1 MNTRRA
7 AAFVVARWIATHG
20 HVSDMLPE
28 GPDRAFVQDLV
39 YTTVRR
45 FRALRSVLGRLVPK
59 WPKGEMEALLLVG
72 GAQILYMPDVPDFAA
87 VNETVTAAKSCPNKS
102 IAKVVNG
109 VLRNLIRRRA
119 EFEECLRAAPLA
131 ERESFPNGIVNRW
144 TERYGEDGAEK
155 LCKWHNSPSET
166 WLAYRPGAP
175 EAFVRLPHGKKV
187 SDVEGFAEGAFIV
200 QDPATAGAIE
210 LLDVRPGMKVLDCCS
225 APGGKTI
232 QCAWRLGGPANGAR
246 LVAQEVNPARRRV
259 LSANLR
265 RVGQDWVE
273 TVAKVEE
280 GDLFDRVLAD
290 VPCSNTG
297 VLRRRPD
304 ARWNWTKEHLA
315 ELVKL
320 QSEIFAMASAHVA
333 PGGLIVYSTCSN
345 EPEENDGQI
354 SAFLAAHPDFEEV
367 SRKESV
373 PFESGQDGAFAC
385 ALRRQDAHCRIPSD
399 Q

>member
-1 MNTRRA
+1 
-7 AAFVVARWIATHG
+7 
-20 HVSDMLPE
+20 MLPE
-28 GPDRAFVQDLV
+28 GSDRAFVQDLV

-45 FRALRSVLGRLVPK
+45 FRALRSVLGKLVPK

-87 VNETVTAAKSCPNKS
+87 VNETVAAAKSCPNKS

-109 VLRNLIRRRA
+109 VLRNLIRRRE
-119 EFEECLRAAPLA
+119 EFEEYLGTAPLA
-131 ERESFPNGIVNRW
+131 ERESFPNGLVNRW
-144 TERYGEDGAEK
+144 VERYGEDGAEK
-155 LCKWHNSPSET
+155 LCKWHNNPSET

-175 EAFVRLPHGKKV
+175 EPFVRLPHGKKV
-187 SDVEGFAEGAFIV
+187 SEVEGFSEGAFIV

-232 QCAWRLGGPANGAR
+232 QCAWRLGGPANGSR

-259 LSANLR
+259 LSENLR
-265 RVGQDWVE
+265 RVGQGWVE

-280 GDLFDRVLAD
+280 GTLFDRVLAD

-304 ARWNWTKEHLA
+304 ARWNWTREHLA

-333 PGGLIVYSTCSN
+333 PGGLLVYSTCSN
-345 EPEENDGQI
+345 EPEENEVQI
-354 SAFLAAHPDFEEV
+354 AAFLAAHPDFEEV
-367 SRKESV
+367 GRRESV
-373 PFESGQDGAFAC
+373 PFESGRDGAFAC
-385 ALRRQDAHCRIPSD
+385 ALRRK
-399 Q
+399 

>member
-1 MNTRRA
+1 MNSRRA

-20 HVSDMLPE
+20 HLSEMLPD
-28 GPDRAFVQDLV
+28 GPDRAFVQDLA

-45 FRALRSVLGRLVPK
+45 FRVLRSILGKLVTK

-87 VNETVTAAKSCPNKS
+87 VNETVMAAKCCPNKS

-109 VLRNLIRRRA
+109 VLRNLIRRRD
-119 EFEECLRAAPLA
+119 EFESYLKSAPLA

-144 TERYGEDGAEK
+144 IERYGEADAEK
-155 LCKWHNSPSET
+155 LCKWHNQPSET

-175 EAFVRLPHGKKV
+175 EPFVRLERGRKV
-187 SDVEGFAEGAFIV
+187 SDVEGYAEGAFVV

-210 LLDVRPGMKVLDCCS
+210 LLDVRPGMKVLDFCA
-225 APGGKTI
+225 APGGKSI
-232 QCAWRLGGPANGAR
+232 QCAWRLGNPGNGAR
-246 LVAQEVNPARRRV
+246 LVSQEVNQARRRRLV
-259 LSANLR
+259 ENLK
-265 RVGQDWVE
+265 RVGLDWVE
-273 TVAKVEE
+273 AVAKA
-280 GDLFDRVLAD
+280 GDGELFDRVLAD

-320 QSEIFAMASAHVA
+320 QSEILVKAAAHVA
-333 PGGLIVYSTCSN
+333 PGGIIVYSTCSN
-345 EPEENDGQI
+345 EHEENEGQVE
-354 SAFLAAHPDFEEV
+354 SFLAANPGFEEV
-367 SRKESV
+367 KRMVSV
-373 PFESGQDGAFAC
+373 PFESGRDGAFAC
-385 ALRRQDAHCRIPSD
+385 ALRRK
-399 Q
+399 

>member
-7 AAFVVARWIATHG
+7 AAFAVARWIATHG

-45 FRALRSVLGRLVPK
+45 FRALRSVLGKLVAK

-102 IAKVVNG
+102 VAKVVNG
-109 VLRNLIRRRA
+109 VLRNLIRRRG
-119 EFEECLRAAPLA
+119 EFEEYLRTAPLA
-131 ERESFPNGIVNRW
+131 ERESFPNGLVNRW

-175 EAFVRLPHGKKV
+175 EPFVRLPHGKRV
-187 SDVEGFAEGAFIV
+187 SEVEGFSEGAFIV
-200 QDPATAGAIE
+200 QDPATAGAVE
-210 LLDVRPGMKVLDCCS
+210 LLDVKPGMKVLDCCS

-259 LSANLR
+259 LSENLR
-265 RVGQDWVE
+265 RVGQGWVE
-273 TVAKVEE
+273 AVAKVEE
-280 GDLFDRVLAD
+280 GALFDRVLAD

-320 QSEIFAMASAHVA
+320 QAEIFAMAAEHVA
-333 PGGLIVYSTCSN
+333 PGGLLVYSTCSN
-345 EPEENDGQI
+345 EPEENEGQI
-354 SAFLAAHPDFEEV
+354 AAFLDAHPDFEEV
-367 SRKESV
+367 GRRESV
-373 PFESGQDGAFAC
+373 PFESGRDGAFAC
-385 ALRRQDAHCRIPSD
+385 ALRRK
-399 Q
+399 